1 LAAQKHISHAALML
15 LKCEHHPMQNAPI
28 TPKTVSKQHCY
39 RRYHHRQ
46 YYAPTSA
53 MMPSPI
59 EYLPGEVDTTIY
71 NRADGASISSHNN
84 NMGGSG
90 YIPLNYQRSASIA
103 SSEATPSSEDLERM
117 KVMAKNIRQKN
128 SSSALDSDA
137 SSEATP
143 SSKDLDRLK
152 SVLRAIRQDPNLISL
167 AFPSVPRAVFGREC
181 C

>member
-1 LAAQKHISHAALML
+1 
-15 LKCEHHPMQNAPI
+15 
-28 TPKTVSKQHCY
+28 
-39 RRYHHRQ
+39 
-46 YYAPTSA
+46 

-84 NMGGSG
+84 SMGGSG
-90 YIPLNYQRSASIA
+90 YIPLNYQRSASFA

-117 KVMAKNIRQKN
+117 KIMVKNIHQKN
-128 SSSALDSDA
+128 SGSVSSDSDA

-152 SVLRAIRQDPNLISL
+152 SVARAIRQDPKLISL
-167 AFPSVPRAVFGREC
+167 AFPSVPRAAFGRKC

>member
-1 LAAQKHISHAALML
+1 
-15 LKCEHHPMQNAPI
+15 
-28 TPKTVSKQHCY
+28 
-39 RRYHHRQ
+39 
-46 YYAPTSA
+46 

-71 NRADGASISSHNN
+71 NRGDGASSSC
-84 NMGGSG
+84 S
-90 YIPLNYQRSASIA
+90 YIPLNYQRSASFA

-117 KVMAKNIRQKN
+117 KIMVKNIHQKN
-128 SSSALDSDA
+128 SSSVCSDSDA

-152 SVLRAIRQDPNLISL
+152 SVARAIQQDPKLISL

-181 C
+181 